1 MEKRS
6 LWSKCCVGV
15 YEKYRSY
22 IGMVWRIHCKCC
34 GILNNSS
41 INQFQPS
48 ATFLIFALYI
58 STFHSPLQPYVK
70 ANIFPLI
77 YRGSNDP
84 DRVKAGLAQTP
95 ISHFTQMVHADT
107 EKVNDI
113 SKSKCYLI
121 KLSSFGTH
129 LRTMIFH
136 QYFTDR
142 MWIC

>member
-1 MEKRS
+1 M
-6 LWSKCCVGV
+6 
-15 YEKYRSY
+15 
-22 IGMVWRIHCKCC
+22 
-34 GILNNSS
+34 
-41 INQFQPS
+41 
-48 ATFLIFALYI
+48 LIFVYHI
-58 STFHSPLQPYVK
+58 STFRSPLQPYVK